1 MLDIFQHEPEIR
13 AFAPGEFLFRQ
24 GDDPVHHMFAILE
37 GEVEIDRD
45 GRVLAKLG
53 PSELVGEM
61 ALIDARTRSASA
73 RALSS
78 VRAAV
83 VTEKRFLFL
92 VQQHPSFSLAMLRM
106 LTQRLRANLES

>member
-1 MLDIFQHEPEIR
+1 MLDIFHNEPEIR
-13 AFAPGEFLFRQ
+13 TFPVGEYLFRE

-37 GEVEIDRD
+37 GDVRIERA
-45 GRVLAKLG
+45 GRTIATLG
-53 PSELVGEM
+53 AGDLVGEM
-61 ALIDARTRSASA
+61 ALIDARPRSASA
-73 RALSS
+73 RAGTR

-92 VQQHPSFSLAMLRM
+92 VQQHPSFSLAMLRV